1 MPFFATI
8 SNLFCTFAHDM
19 KWQRLCSVFFFLL
32 AAITTWASGRGDT
45 ILLDMRS
52 GLSES
57 RVRCIRQMPDGR
69 MAIATTTTID
79 IFDGTH
85 FTAYHLPPEEYYPLP
100 EYMDN
105 RQMNCD
111 TTGIIW
117 LIGKQK
123 LYVVDSNRK
132 PDDHNPLRR
141 NDIARLMRQR
151 GISNQQIARM
161 KRAPEPPPPITWEG
175 VFQDMTVT
183 AHTPDIYGALW
194 IGTFDYGILYI
205 NPQRSRKFQT
215 TKRPFP
221 YEPRP
226 QFCSPRASQLMT
238 RHAPA
243 STNCSYEEG
252 KRYLYLGT
260 LDGLLVFNSHDS
272 IVTRI
277 TEEDGLKCNNVTAIC
292 PDQRERIWVT
302 TAHGGISCVS
312 VVGRDSFDIA
322 NYGLLDGIDLEGR
335 EFQMCSLHY
344 NDKDDL
350 MTAGFA
356 GGIITFH
363 PDSAATIRQY
373 IFHHNPNIQPTKVE
387 TVATGATD
395 KNHSPSWWWLLAV
408 ATVIASGFVLWLRK
422 KNSKG
427 KIGEAPPAP
436 VDEQAVAV
444 QQVKAQ
450 PSTVQAIAPSEE
462 TVEMLKNE
470 KSESFKLDEQFRQKL
485 QQVVEQNLGNEDFS
499 VQQLSEQM
507 AMDRSVLYRRMQV
520 LNLDTPANYIKRIR
534 MEVAARLLRETD
546 LPINEIAMRT
556 GFSNAKYFSVTFKQE
571 FGKSPKDYREK
582 GES

>member
-1 MPFFATI
+1 MI
-8 SNLFCTFAHDM
+8 SNFFHNFAHDM
-19 KWQRLCSVFFFLL
+19 KWQRLCSVVLFLW
-32 AAITTWASGRGDT
+32 AAISTWASGRGDT

-79 IFDGTH
+79 VFDGSH
-85 FTAYHLPPEEYYPLP
+85 FTVYHLPPEEYYPLP

-105 RQMNCD
+105 RQMDCD
-111 TTGIIW
+111 STGIIW

-132 PDDHNPLRR
+132 PDNHNPLKRD
-141 NDIARLMRQR
+141 DIARLMRHR
-151 GISNQQIARM
+151 GISNQQIARL

-183 AHTPDIYGALW
+183 AHTPDCYGALW

-205 NPQRSRKFQT
+205 NPQRSRKFKA

-226 QFCSPRASQLMT
+226 QFCSPRASQLVT

-302 TAHGGISCVS
+302 TAHGGISCIS

-344 NDKDDL
+344 NDKEDL
-350 MTAGFA
+350 MVAGFA

-363 PDSAATIRQY
+363 PDSAAAIKQY
-373 IFHHNPNIQPTKVE
+373 IFHHNPNVQSTKVE
-387 TVATGATD
+387 TVATD
-395 KNHSPSWWWLLAV
+395 ESHSSSWWWLLAAV
-408 ATVIASGFVLWLRK
+408 TVVVGGVTLWLRK
-422 KNSKG
+422 KNSKA
-427 KIGEAPPAP
+427 KTGEVSPAL
-436 VDEQAVAV
+436 VTEQSVAV
-444 QQVKAQ
+444 QPVKVQ
-450 PSTVQAIAPSEE
+450 PAVQAVAPSEE
-462 TVEMLKNE
+462 TIEMLKNE
-470 KSESFKLDEQFRQKL
+470 KSESLKQDEQFRQKL
-485 QQVVEQNLGNEDFS
+485 QQVVEQNIGNEGFS

-507 AMDRSVLYRRMQV
+507 AMDRTVLYRRMQV
-520 LNLDTPANYIKRIR
+520 LNLDTPANYIQRIR
-534 MEVAARLLRETD
+534 MEVAARLLRETE
-546 LPINEIAMRT
+546 LPINEIALRT
-556 GFSNAKYFSVTFKQE
+556 GFSNPKYFSITFKQE
-571 FGKSPKDYREK
+571 FGKSPKAFRE
-582 GES
+582 E